1 MGTPSELFV
10 TIKNVFDKA
19 PQLPAISNNAYSDLI
34 GRSYRVEM
42 RFGV

>member
-1 MGTPSELFV
+1 MGTRSELFV
-10 TIKNVFDKA
+10 TIKNVFNKA
-19 PQLPAISNNAYSDLI
+19 LQLPAISDNAYSDLL